1 MRFRKVP
8 VEDVDWT
15 ALDRYADR
23 TYSQRLPWLNYL
35 RSIGAGSPV
44 IAVLEDD
51 HGRELGCFTGMTNR
65 RFGFSTIGAPLPG
78 WNTAYLGLNLAPGVP
93 RADALRALTRFAF
106 RQEKCLYLEMS
117 DPAADAATALGAGFQ
132 IAASENYVSDLTQ
145 PEETLFNLMNSATR
159 RCIRKA
165 EREGVTVEVAAPEG
179 FAADYHSQLCEV
191 FARQGLIPTYP
202 RERVEKLIEHVHPS
216 GMLLLLRARAPDG
229 RSIGTAI
236 YPGFGQHSIFWGNG
250 SVTEMH
256 HLRPNQALHWYAMRH
271 WKARGVT
278 RYDWGGTAPY
288 KKNYGPQTVTCIRQF
303 KSALPVLDKMRA
315 PALRSYK
322 AIRKWRS
329 RQLAEQEA

>member
-8 VEDVDWT
+8 FEDVDWA

-23 TYSQRLPWLNYL
+23 THSQRLPWLNYL
-35 RSIGAGSPV
+35 QSIGAGSPIV
-44 IAVLEDD
+44 AVLEDD
-51 HGRELGCFTGMTNR
+51 HGREIGCFTGMRNR
-65 RFGFSTIGAPLPG
+65 KFGFSAIGAPFPG
-78 WNTAYLGLNLAPGVP
+78 WNTAYMGLNLAPEVP
-93 RADALRALTRFAF
+93 RIDALRLAARFAL
-106 RQEKCLYLEMS
+106 REEKCLYLEMS
-117 DPAADAATALGAGFQ
+117 DPACDAETAQAAEFQ
-132 IAASENYVSDLTQ
+132 VAASENYVSDLTRS
-145 PEETLFNLMNSATR
+145 EEELFNLMSSATR
-159 RCIRKA
+159 RCIRKS
-165 EREGVTVEVAAPEG
+165 EREGVTVEIADPAT
-179 FAADYHSQLCEV
+179 FAADYHAQLCEV
-191 FARQGLIPTYP
+191 FARQGLVPTYP

-229 RSIGTAI
+229 RSIATGI

-256 HLRPNQALHWYAMRH
+256 HLRPNQALHWFSMRH
-271 WKARGVT
+271 WKANGVT

-288 KKNYGPQTVTCIRQF
+288 KKNYGPETVTCIRQF
-303 KSALPVLDKMRA
+303 KSALPILDRIRA